1 MKTTASFRKDNAA
14 LLHGLVI
21 EQVKEKFANFGVIN
35 VLKNCD
41 QHGRRVL
48 IVNCGELW
56 NPSDVPADDVFR
68 MLYMVHIAAQLEE
81 ETQIRGVVCLM
92 DFDGLSMKQVK
103 ALSPSFSKRLLTF
116 IQDAMPLRMKEVH
129 FVKQPFIFKMVWSL
143 FKPFVR
149 EKLNKRVSFSLKAVG
164 CCVQKLHKIVFF
176 DCRCIFMAVT

>member
-1 MKTTASFRKDNAA
+1 MKTTATFRKDNAA
-14 LLHGLVI
+14 LLHGLLI
-21 EQVKEKFANFGVIN
+21 DHVKEKFVNYGIIN

-41 QHGRRVL
+41 QFGRRVL
-48 IVNCGELW
+48 IVNCGAIW
-56 NPSDVPADDVFR
+56 DPSLVPADDVFR

-81 ETQIRGVVCLM
+81 ETQIRGVVCIM

-149 EKLNKRVSFSLKAVG
+149 EKLNKRVS
-164 CCVQKLHKIVFF
+164 KIIKQYSTLNA
-176 DCRCIFMAVT
+176 R